1 MFGRCSRCI
10 KGKHRRYYQIC
21 LSFRHTRMAS
31 IQFYWARYHL
41 ELTVFSIRGACAD
54 GAQRGGRVVSSGW
67 RWVEEVNIIH
77 TNNFVSEVGGKF
89 ATFLPPRPARRPAA
103 RCAPLRNAPARDA
116 VRHRMRA
123 NGREMWC
130 RAKAVGR
137 GRSRMII
144 DAPATLP
151 DRRLSTPRA
160 AGPRGGRR
168 GPHG

>member
-1 MFGRCSRCI
+1 M
-10 KGKHRRYYQIC
+10 
-21 LSFRHTRMAS
+21 
-31 IQFYWARYHL
+31 
-41 ELTVFSIRGACAD
+41 
-54 GAQRGGRVVSSGW
+54 VSSGW

-103 RCAPLRNAPARDA
+103 RCAPLRNAPAGDA
-116 VRHRMRA
+116 VRHGMRA

-137 GRSRMII
+137 ERSRMII